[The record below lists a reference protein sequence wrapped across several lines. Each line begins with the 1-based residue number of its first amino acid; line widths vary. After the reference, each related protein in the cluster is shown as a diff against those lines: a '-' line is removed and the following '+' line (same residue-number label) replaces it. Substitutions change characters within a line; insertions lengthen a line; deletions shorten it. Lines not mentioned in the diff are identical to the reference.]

1 MPWSSQNG
9 GGGWKSSGG
18 GPWGQGPGHGGGG
31 KGGSDGPNPPDIEE
45 LLRRSQDRLKK
56 AMPGGPKGSP
66 LMGGG
71 LPFALVIIAAV
82 AFAAFYAFTVK
93 INADEQ
99 GVVLRFGKFE
109 RQLPPGLHLRW
120 PYPIEEVL
128 KPKVT
133 REKQLSVGIYR
144 STSSRFGQTTGGDI
158 PAESLML
165 TGDSN
170 IVDIDFDIFWRIQS
184 AEKYLFNV
192 RNPELTVKA
201 VGESAMREIVGKSK
215 IQPLMTKDRVP
226 TELAVKKLMQETL
239 DKYDA
244 GIVITR
250 VKLTKVDPPAQ
261 VIDAFRDVQAAEADQ
276 KTTINQALVYANKI
290 LEEAQGQ
297 VDKILASARA
307 YEKQT
312 IAEATGE
319 AARFEKIYAEYKK
332 APEITRQRMFLE
344 TMERVFGKMDKI
356 IIDSK
361 GSGTGG
367 VVPYLPLSELMKRKQ
382 AGGQ

>member
-1 MPWSSQNG
+1 
-9 GGGWKSSGG
+9 
-18 GPWGQGPGHGGGG
+18 
-31 KGGSDGPNPPDIEE
+31 
-45 LLRRSQDRLKK
+45 
-56 AMPGGPKGSP
+56 
-66 LMGGG
+66 
-71 LPFALVIIAAV
+71 
-82 AFAAFYAFTVK
+82 
-93 INADEQ
+93 
-99 GVVLRFGKFE
+99 
-109 RQLPPGLHLRW
+109 
-120 PYPIEEVL
+120 
-128 KPKVT
+128 
-133 REKQLSVGIYR
+133 
-144 STSSRFGQTTGGDI
+144 
-158 PAESLML
+158 
-165 TGDSN
+165 
-170 IVDIDFDIFWRIQS
+170 
-184 AEKYLFNV
+184 
-192 RNPELTVKA
+192 
-201 VGESAMREIVGKSK
+201 
-215 IQPLMTKDRVP
+215 
-226 TELAVKKLMQETL
+226 MQETL

-250 VKLTKVDPPAQ
+250 VKLAKVDPPAQ